1 MSTTNCF
8 FDNLPE
14 EVLTSILSYMD
25 IPSLASLT
33 NSHKARDG
41 NVSQLA
47 SDDTIW
53 FALIR
58 SRFGIGRDNRRRR
71 QGGGGVAVMKKGGCL
86 PMLCSAPHGSLSA
99 ILVKKSSLSTEQQD
113 QHINPNMNYCRR
125 RPASYGG
132 RDWKSAYRSLSE
144 TMRIPETSLTGSGV
158 GSGTNA
164 IFASK
169 TRSNNN
175 NGGGPADYLG
185 VWCLVNHAE
194 NCRTK
199 TIDVG
204 RNENINPLLPYRLDR
219 RYIELKIC
227 LQNIKSG
234 YGCIVIP
241 DVNLIHIA
249 SFHEENFFES
259 LRLGLEDNHL
269 DVGTYEMIFD
279 IVKNGPLAP
288 KIALRRTA
296 FGDADYD
303 NDVIGQQWNDDG
315 GIRSIILCPFE
326 VVVLSVHVSCPETH
340 VYETDALSSM
350 SSLRIPVM
358 SDWPSGL
365 GGAAGCHQPPPSDG
379 ARTRDVSVAHF
390 LTEDELWE
398 YYCLLPGGFMSCMD
412 RSRLVPM

>member
-1 MSTTNCF
+1 MTTTNCF

-14 EVLTSILSYMD
+14 EVLTTILSYMD
-25 IPSLASLT
+25 IPSLASIT

-47 SDDTIW
+47 SDDIIW
-53 FALIR
+53 FGLIR

-71 QGGGGVAVMKKGGCL
+71 QGGGGVVVMKKGGCL

-99 ILVKKSSLSTEQQD
+99 ILVKKSSLPTEQHQD
-113 QHINPNMNYCRR
+113 QHNNSKIMNYGRR

-158 GSGTNA
+158 GSGGGTNA

-169 TRSNNN
+169 SRDNNN
-175 NGGGPADYLG
+175 KGTPVDYLG

-199 TIDVG
+199 TVV
-204 RNENINPLLPYRLDR
+204 PSLPYRTDR

-234 YGCIVIP
+234 YGCIVIA
-241 DVNLIHIA
+241 DVNLIQIA
-249 SFHEENFFES
+249 SFHEEENFES
-259 LRLGLEDNHL
+259 LEGGLEDDRL
-269 DVGTYEMIFD
+269 LGVGSHEMIFD
-279 IVKNGPLAP
+279 IVKNGPWAP
-288 KIALRRTA
+288 RIALRRTA
-296 FGDADYD
+296 FGDAQYD
-303 NDVIGQQWNDDG
+303 DDVIGQQLNDGG
-315 GIRSIILCPFE
+315 GIRSIILRPFE

-350 SSLRIPVM
+350 SSLRVPVM

-365 GGAAGCHQPPPSDG
+365 GGAARCHQPQPSDG
-379 ARTRDVSVAHF
+379 ARNMDVSIARF

-398 YYCLLPGGFMSCMD
+398 YYCLLPGGCMSLTD